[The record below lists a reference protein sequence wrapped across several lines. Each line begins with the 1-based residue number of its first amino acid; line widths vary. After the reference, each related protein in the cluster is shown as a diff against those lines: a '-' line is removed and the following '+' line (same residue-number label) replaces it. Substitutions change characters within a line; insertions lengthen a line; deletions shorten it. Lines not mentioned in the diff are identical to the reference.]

1 MLEPEEED
9 ENPATGCHQEKGI
22 GASSISA
29 SLSWDVPSDGGDE
42 GAEARQL
49 VPKAV
54 LEQWCLG
61 AVPPW
66 ALNAKC

>member
-9 ENPATGCHQEKGI
+9 ENPATGHHQEKGV

-29 SLSWDVPSDGGDE
+29 SLSRDVPRGGDE
-42 GAEARQL
+42 GAEAWQL

-54 LEQWCLG
+54 LGQWCLG
-61 AVPPW
+61 AIPPQV
-66 ALNAKC
+66 LDAKC

>member
-9 ENPATGCHQEKGI
+9 ENAATGHHQEKGV

-29 SLSWDVPSDGGDE
+29 SLSRDVPGGGGDE
-42 GAEARQL
+42 GAEAWQL

-54 LEQWCLG
+54 LGQWWLG
-61 AVPPW
+61 AIPPQV
-66 ALNAKC
+66 LNAKC